1 MRIAFIINEIATEPD
16 NYTTPKL
23 AFAAVKREHDV
34 YFLGVGD
41 LAYYS
46 EGCMGGR
53 AKKVPQKKY
62 KSTKSMMEAMKKEEY
77 SRIID
82 SELDVIFLR
91 NNPSDDMIDRP
102 WATNAPLIFGQ
113 IAIKN
118 GCIVVNDPRS
128 LSNAMNKMYFQ
139 HFPEKI
145 RPKTIITRNKE
156 EIMEFYLKQR
166 KKIVMKPLQGSGGT
180 NVFLLDSKSEKNMNQ
195 MIDAINRDGFII
207 AQEYLPEAS
216 EGDIRLFV
224 VNGHALSVDG
234 KYAAMR
240 RRNSSGDVRSNIHAG
255 GKPERVKVDDTILDL
270 VKVVRPKLLQDGM
283 FLVGLDIVGDKLME
297 INVFSP
303 GGLNILSEFEGVD
316 FAMEVIKN
324 LEDKAYYN
332 KIYNRSI
339 ENKLASM
346 L

>member
-1 MRIAFIINEIATEPD
+1 MRIAFVVNDVATEKE
-16 NYTTPKL
+16 NYTTPQL
-23 AFAAVKREHDV
+23 AFSVLKREHDV
-34 YFLGVGD
+34 YLLGVGD

-53 AKKVPQKKY
+53 AKKVPAKKF
-62 KSTKSMMEAMKKEEY
+62 KSTKSMMEGVREAEY
-77 SRIID
+77 TKILD
-82 SELDVIFLR
+82 SDLDVIFLR
-91 NNPSDDMIDRP
+91 NNPSDDMIERP
-102 WATNAPLIFGQ
+102 WATNAALIFGQ

-128 LSNAMNKMYFQ
+128 LGNAMNKMYFQ

-145 RPKTIITRNKE
+145 RPKTIITRNRK
-156 EIMEFYLKQR
+156 EIMDFYLSQK
-166 KKIVMKPLQGSGGT
+166 KKIVLKPLQGSGGT
-180 NVFLLDSKSEKNMNQ
+180 NVFLVDSKSEKNMNQ

-207 AQEYLPEAS
+207 AQEYLPDAS

-224 VNGHALSVDG
+224 LNGHALCVDG

-255 GKPERVKVDDTILDL
+255 GQPERVKVDDNILDL

-303 GGLNILSEFEGVD
+303 GGLNILSEMEGAN
-316 FAMEVIKN
+316 FSEEVIRK

-332 KIYNRSI
+332 SIYDRSLD
-339 ENKLASM
+339 NKLASM